1 MGTFELTNNTQFRKL
16 NRKSLKEFKELLKDY
31 KLSYRNKLKLDEKLQ
46 FGVEIEFDG
55 FPMEMVNN
63 FLYIVSPE
71 WKVVPERSLA
81 EGGEVISPILH
92 NNENSWDY
100 LNEVC
105 SFLSVA
111 GAKDDELT
119 GAHVHAGADI
129 LGYNTKAWKNLGK
142 LIMAYENIIFR
153 FSSGEYNRLRDGID
167 LMAYPIALDLYYE
180 YKYNSEYDSC
190 LASVLYFLGIKEKF
204 QSFNF
209 KNVKMF
215 DLESRVKKN
224 TIEYRLPNGTFEPVI
239 WQNNVNMFLHLLDA
253 CNRDLDEDYIKK
265 RINRLDEVYN
275 YTGYDKIDE
284 EGALNFVDQI
294 FDNDLDKAY
303 FLRQYYKDNKNVQLG
318 EELKLVKNFIK

>member
-1 MGTFELTNNTQFRKL
+1 MSTFEFTNNTQLRKL
-16 NRKSLKEFKELLKDY
+16 NSKSLKDFKDTLKDY
-31 KLSYRNKLKLDEKLQ
+31 KLAYRNHLKLDEKYQ
-46 FGVEIEFDG
+46 FGVEIEFDR
-55 FPMEMVNN
+55 FPMEMVNE

-71 WKVVPERSLA
+71 WKVVPERSLV
-81 EGGEVISPILH
+81 EGGEIVSPILH
-92 NNENSWDY
+92 NEDSTWDSLDEICSY
-100 LNEVC
+100 L
-105 SFLSVA
+105 SIA

-129 LGYNTKAWKNLGK
+129 LGYSAKAWNNLGK

-180 YKYNSEYDSC
+180 YKYNSYYNSC

-209 KNVKMF
+209 KNVKMY
-215 DLESRVKKN
+215 DLESRVMKN

-239 WQNNVNMFLHLLDA
+239 WQNNINMFLHLLEA
-253 CNRDLDEDYIKK
+253 CKKELDEAYIKR
-265 RINRLDEVYN
+265 RIDRLDEIYN
-275 YTGYDKIDE
+275 YTGYDKIDD
-284 EGALNFVDQI
+284 EGALNFADQI
-294 FDNDLDKAY
+294 FDNDVDKAY